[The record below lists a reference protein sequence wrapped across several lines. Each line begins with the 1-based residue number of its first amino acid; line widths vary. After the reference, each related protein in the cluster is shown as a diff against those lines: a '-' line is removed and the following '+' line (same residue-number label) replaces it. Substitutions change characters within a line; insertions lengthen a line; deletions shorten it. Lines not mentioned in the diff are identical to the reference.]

1 MKYYQELTLIA
12 QPEVSVYFIWSKV
25 YTQLHLA
32 LVAMPKQ
39 GDVGVS
45 FPEYVYNEDNG
56 KAFGFL
62 GSKIRLFA
70 QDEAT
75 LQQLNI
81 TQALNR
87 LSDYVHITGIRPVPK
102 SVNYAIYKRYQLK
115 TNAERLARR
124 KIKHT
129 PDINFEQA
137 VKGYQDK
144 INQSNLPFVQ
154 LESLSNT
161 QRFKLF
167 IAKKQVDE
175 ACDGKFGTYG
185 LSTASTVPE
194 F

>member
-12 QPEVSVYFIWSKV
+12 QAEVSLYFIWSKV

-32 LVAMPKQ
+32 LVAMPTQ
-39 GDVGVS
+39 GNVGVS
-45 FPEYVYNEDNG
+45 FPEYVYKEDDG

-62 GSKIRLFA
+62 GSKLRLFA
-70 QDEAT
+70 HDETT

-81 TQALNR
+81 NQALSR

-102 SVNYAIYKRYQLK
+102 NVTYAIYKRHQPK

-124 KIKHT
+124 RVKHKQ
-129 PDINFEQA
+129 DITFEQA
-137 VKGYQDK
+137 VKAYQSK
-144 INQSNLPFVQ
+144 ISHTNLPFVQ
-154 LESLSNT
+154 LDSLSNE

-167 IAKKQVDE
+167 VSKHTAAE
-175 ACDGKFGTYG
+175 ACDDKFGSYG
-185 LSTASTVPE
+185 LGILATVPE